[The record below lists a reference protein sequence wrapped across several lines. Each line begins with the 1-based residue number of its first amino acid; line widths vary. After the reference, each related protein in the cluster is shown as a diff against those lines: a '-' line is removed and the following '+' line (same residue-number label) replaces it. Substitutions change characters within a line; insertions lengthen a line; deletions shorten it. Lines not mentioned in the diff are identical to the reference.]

1 MGVKAIL
8 MAGGKGTRLRP
19 ITYSI
24 PKPLVPIAG
33 RPCIGYSLD
42 AYRRA
47 GINDVIITTG
57 YKFESLITGVLEY
70 KDLQQN
76 ILFSVEKEPAGTA
89 GGIKLVSRFIDDTF
103 IVGSGDILADF
114 DIKEI
119 LEFHRKKKA
128 KITIV
133 LSEVE
138 DPSQMGIVELRD
150 GKITKFLEKPSRD
163 EIFSNQVNAG
173 IYIIEPEIL
182 DEIPEGIQFDFSK
195 DLFPKLMRKGV
206 EIFGYK
212 GNGTWLDTGR
222 PRDMIKANQI
232 MVEKYGKNI
241 DLPNMK
247 GTFIIKNVDEMKGI
261 KLEGPTFISEK
272 VKIGEGSTIKGSAIY
287 SNVEIGNNVEIEDSI
302 IMDCSKVRSG
312 SKVIKSVLM
321 RNTSIGSDCIVQE
334 SVISPDLSLQNGSR
348 VYNVALSSDQ
358 TVNDS

>member
-70 KDLQQN
+70 KDMQQN

-119 LEFHRKKKA
+119 LEFHRKKKS

-138 DPSQMGIVELRD
+138 DPSQMGIVELKD
-150 GKITKFLEKPSRD
+150 GKITKFLEKPSKD

-173 IYIIEPEIL
+173 IYVIEPEIL
-182 DEIPEGIQFDFSK
+182 NEIPEGVQFDFSK

-212 GNGTWLDTGR
+212 GKGTWLDTGR

-232 MVEKYGKNI
+232 MVEKYGKNM
-241 DLPNMK
+241 DSPNIK
-247 GTFIIKNVDEMKGI
+247 GTFIIKNADEMKGI
-261 KLEGPTFISEK
+261 NLEGPTFISEK
-272 VKIGEGSTIKGSAIY
+272 VKIGEGSSIKGSAIY

-358 TVNDS
+358 TVNDT